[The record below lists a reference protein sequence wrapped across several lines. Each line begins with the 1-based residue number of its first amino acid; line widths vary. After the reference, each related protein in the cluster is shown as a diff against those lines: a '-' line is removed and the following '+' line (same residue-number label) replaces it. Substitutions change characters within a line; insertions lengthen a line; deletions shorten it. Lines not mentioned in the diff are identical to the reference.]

1 MITAEISEVGTFNT
15 DGEELSGLRSWTI
28 LQQVTIYRNK

>member
-15 DGEELSGLRSWTI
+15 DGEELIGLRSRTI
-28 LQQVTIYRNK
+28 LQ

>member
-15 DGEELSGLRSWTI
+15 DDEELIGLRSRTI
-28 LQQVTIYRNK
+28 LQ